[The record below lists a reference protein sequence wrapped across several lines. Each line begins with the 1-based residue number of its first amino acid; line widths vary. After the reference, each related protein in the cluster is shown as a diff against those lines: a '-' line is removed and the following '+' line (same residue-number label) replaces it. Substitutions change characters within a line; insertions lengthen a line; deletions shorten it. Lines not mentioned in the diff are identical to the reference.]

1 MKSHCLWTAFR
12 AVVTEAPAAY
22 PNSWQFFA
30 SVWHHVPWGCRE
42 SQSLGSLGVSGVS
55 GVLGVSES
63 QNHELY
69 YSQDSFV
76 NSFQQLSLLVQPRL
90 AFKTISSETV
100 NASCWMIQK
109 VGDTKKYNV
118 FKYLKPRM
126 LFILHKSV
134 STLQPDII
142 IYILLCLVN
151 SLFNRTKVSLGS
163 VLWVPVS
170 LFKYIPPRAFWN
182 FVDEDTNSIRLMVL
196 I

>member
-1 MKSHCLWTAFR
+1 MRYRSEPQILRRSPHCLWTAFR
-12 AVVTEAPAAY
+12 VVATPVFAAY
-22 PNSWQFFA
+22 PNIGSFLPVCDIMFPEG
-30 SVWHHVPWGCRE
+30 V
-42 SQSLGSLGVSGVS
+42 GSLR
-55 GVLGVSES
+55 VLGVSES

-69 YSQDSFV
+69 YSRDSFV
-76 NSFQQLSLLVQPRL
+76 NSFQQLSLLVQPRP

-142 IYILLCLVN
+142 IYVLLCIVN
-151 SLFNRTKVSLGS
+151 SPFLPDPGVSGVYGS
-163 VLWVPVS
+163 MGPGVS
-170 LFKYIPPRAFWN
+170 I
-182 FVDEDTNSIRLMVL
+182 
-196 I
+196 

>member
-1 MKSHCLWTAFR
+1 MWKRNFKSTQAYHQHKAKGGGLHIGISFLLEYEIIQNASLRLIWSHTAFEQPLELWR
-12 AVVTEAPAAY
+12 HQY
-22 PNSWQFFA
+22 PQHFPTLAFFA
-30 SVWHHVPWGCRE
+30 SVWHHVPWGSQE

-55 GVLGVSES
+55 ES

-69 YSQDSFV
+69 YSRDSFV
-76 NSFQQLSLLVQPRL
+76 NSFQQLSLLVQPRP

-142 IYILLCLVN
+142 IY
-151 SLFNRTKVSLGS
+151 
-163 VLWVPVS
+163 VL
-170 LFKYIPPRAFWN
+170 
-182 FVDEDTNSIRLMVL
+182 
-196 I
+196 

>member
-1 MKSHCLWTAFR
+1 MLAHWNFFSSHKMIL
-12 AVVTEAPAAY
+12 PAY

-30 SVWHHVPWGCRE
+30 SVFLKGV
-42 SQSLGSLGVSGVS
+42 GSLGVSE
-55 GVLGVSES
+55 VSES

-69 YSQDSFV
+69 YSRDSFV
-76 NSFQQLSLLVQPRL
+76 NSFQQLSLLVQPRP

-109 VGDTKKYNV
+109 VGDTKKNNV

-142 IYILLCLVN
+142 IYVLLCIVN
-151 SLFNRTKVSLGS
+151 SPFLPDPGVSGVSGS
-163 VLWVPVS
+163 MGPGVS
-170 LFKYIPPRAFWN
+170 I
-182 FVDEDTNSIRLMVL
+182 
-196 I
+196 